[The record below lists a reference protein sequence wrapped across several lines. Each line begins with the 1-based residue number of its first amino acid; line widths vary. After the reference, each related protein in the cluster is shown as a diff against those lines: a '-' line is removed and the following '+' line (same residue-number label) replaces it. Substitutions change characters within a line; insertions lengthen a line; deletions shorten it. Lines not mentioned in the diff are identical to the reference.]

1 MIEKQKKQPEIRF
14 NGFTDDWEQRKLG
27 EVVKITMGQSP
38 DSKNYTDNSKDYILV
53 QGNADMK
60 NGHVVPRVWT
70 TQVTKEAD
78 VGDLILSVRAPV
90 GDIGKSDYHVVLG
103 RGVAAIK
110 GNEFIF
116 QYLVKMKIT
125 GYWTRYSTG
134 STFESINSNNIKE
147 AEVLVPIEVEQDKI
161 GNLFSNVDNL
171 ITLHQREYDNLKSLK
186 KTLLTKMFP
195 KKGES
200 KPELRFEGFT
210 DSWEQRKFSNLLDKN
225 DGIRRGPFG
234 SALKKAFFVPESEY
248 VVYEQQNAIYDRYD
262 TRYNITEK
270 KFKEL
275 HRFAIFPGDFIMSG
289 AGTIGRISRV
299 PEDIKQGVF
308 NQALIRM
315 RISSEITDSEF
326 FLQWMRSDDM
336 QRKLTQANPASA
348 MVNLVPMSEVKDWD
362 VMVPNKDEQIV
373 LGLLFRWL
381 DNLITLHQREL
392 DNLKTMKKTLLQ
404 KMFV

>member
-195 KKGES
+195 KK
-200 KPELRFEGFT
+200 
-210 DSWEQRKFSNLLDKN
+210 LLM
-225 DGIRRGPFG
+225 
-234 SALKKAFFVPESEY
+234 L
-248 VVYEQQNAIYDRYD
+248 
-262 TRYNITEK
+262 TRPLTFLNS
-270 KFKEL
+270 
-275 HRFAIFPGDFIMSG
+275 P
-289 AGTIGRISRV
+289 SR
-299 PEDIKQGVF
+299 
-308 NQALIRM
+308 
-315 RISSEITDSEF
+315 T
-326 FLQWMRSDDM
+326 
-336 QRKLTQANPASA
+336 
-348 MVNLVPMSEVKDWD
+348 
-362 VMVPNKDEQIV
+362 
-373 LGLLFRWL
+373 
-381 DNLITLHQREL
+381 H
-392 DNLKTMKKTLLQ
+392 
-404 KMFV
+404 

>member
-1 MIEKQKKQPEIRF
+1 M
-14 NGFTDDWEQRKLG
+14 
-27 EVVKITMGQSP
+27 
-38 DSKNYTDNSKDYILV
+38 
-53 QGNADMK
+53 
-60 NGHVVPRVWT
+60 
-70 TQVTKEAD
+70 
-78 VGDLILSVRAPV
+78 
-90 GDIGKSDYHVVLG
+90 
-103 RGVAAIK
+103 
-110 GNEFIF
+110 
-116 QYLVKMKIT
+116 
-125 GYWTRYSTG
+125 
-134 STFESINSNNIKE
+134 
-147 AEVLVPIEVEQDKI
+147 
-161 GNLFSNVDNL
+161 
-171 ITLHQREYDNLKSLK
+171 
-186 KTLLTKMFP
+186 
-195 KKGES
+195 
-200 KPELRFEGFT
+200 
-210 DSWEQRKFSNLLDKN
+210 
-225 DGIRRGPFG
+225 
-234 SALKKAFFVPESEY
+234 PESEY